1 MSRLNK
7 IICEKADFFFLRY
20 DISANSYLKTCLK
33 KNESD
38 KL

>member
-1 MSRLNK
+1 MSKLNK
-7 IICEKADFFFLRY
+7 IVCEKADFFLWY